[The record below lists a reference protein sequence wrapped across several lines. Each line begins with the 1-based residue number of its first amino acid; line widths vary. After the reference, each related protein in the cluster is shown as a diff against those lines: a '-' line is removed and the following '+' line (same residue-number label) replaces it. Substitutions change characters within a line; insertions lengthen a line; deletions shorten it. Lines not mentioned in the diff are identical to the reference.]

1 MAHTFKRAPHFRKFS
16 TRDRVHNIQAIVPAR
31 QAGALIMTGD
41 LVRASV
47 LALVAT
53 ATSAYATA
61 AGPAFDGT
69 WSVTAVTQQG
79 GCAPTY
85 NFSVQI
91 AAGLIT
97 LPGFAGLSGHVT
109 DSGAVQASVST
120 SGTQVTAFGNLA
132 GSTGR
137 GRWNS
142 RSNDGTCAGY
152 WTARAAAR

>member
-1 MAHTFKRAPHFRKFS
+1 M
-16 TRDRVHNIQAIVPAR
+16 TRV
-31 QAGALIMTGD
+31 

-53 ATSAYATA
+53 ATSANATA
-61 AGPAFDGT
+61 AGFAFDGT

-79 GCAPTY
+79 GCDPTY

-97 LPGFAGLSGHVT
+97 LPGFAGLSGHVA

-132 GSTGR
+132 GSAGR
-137 GRWNS
+137 GEWNS

>member
-1 MAHTFKRAPHFRKFS
+1 
-16 TRDRVHNIQAIVPAR
+16 
-31 QAGALIMTGD
+31 MTGV
-41 LVRASV
+41 LLRATV

-53 ATSAYATA
+53 ATSTNATA
-61 AGPAFDGT
+61 AGFAFDGA

-79 GCAPTY
+79 GCDPAY

-97 LPGFAGLSGHVT
+97 LPGFAGLSGHVA

-132 GSTGR
+132 GSAGR
-137 GRWNS
+137 GEWNS

>member
-1 MAHTFKRAPHFRKFS
+1 
-16 TRDRVHNIQAIVPAR
+16 
-31 QAGALIMTGD
+31 MTGD
-41 LVRASV
+41 LAGASV
-47 LALVAT
+47 LALVAA
-53 ATSAYATA
+53 ATSADVAVA
-61 AGPAFDGT
+61 R

-79 GCAPTY
+79 GCDPTY

-97 LPGFAGLSGHVT
+97 LPGFAGLSGHVAE
-109 DSGAVQASVST
+109 SGAVQASVST

-132 GSTGR
+132 SSTGR
-137 GRWNS
+137 GHWNS